1 MLSPL
6 QIQSGAHLCSRP
18 PIFWSKWGKT
28 MLGQIGLIRRQSTI
42 LSYLPKNLFSATPN
56 QILAGHIFLNST
68 KLNWKFCFVLRIKST
83 NAIFI
88 IATIKSPCCLP
99 SFQFWITFQ
108 FHKIS
113 FSKSSKTTFL
123 PQRASNQLTMLA
135 NVFLFCIFQLLHKKR
150 VLWPISR
157 FSRPCPSDEAMLLV
171 SGKISASGKPN
182 WLLCPGI

>member
-1 MLSPL
+1 MGQDHAGSDWPYTAPIHHIKLSAKEPFL
-6 QIQSGAHLCSRP
+6 CDAKSNSRGSHISQFHQIQLKV
-18 PIFWSKWGKT
+18 F
-28 MLGQIGLIRRQSTI
+28 
-42 LSYLPKNLFSATPN
+42 
-56 QILAGHIFLNST
+56 
-68 KLNWKFCFVLRIKST
+68 FVLRIKST

-171 SGKISASGKPN
+171 SGKISASGKPK